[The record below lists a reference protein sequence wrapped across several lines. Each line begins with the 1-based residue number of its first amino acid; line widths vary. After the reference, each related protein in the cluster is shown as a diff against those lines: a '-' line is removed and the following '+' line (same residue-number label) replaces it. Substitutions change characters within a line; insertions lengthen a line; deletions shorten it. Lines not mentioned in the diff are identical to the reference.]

1 MEIKTRELTKPA
13 INQIQK
19 PNFKNQQLKVRHT
32 FTHTHTHTHNNNLV
46 PTIISLG
53 APGDPMKK

>member
-1 MEIKTRELTKPA
+1 MEIKTRELTEPA

-32 FTHTHTHTHNNNLV
+32 FTHTHTHTHTHNNKCSHQQF
-46 PTIISLG
+46 SLWELQG
-53 APGDPMKK
+53 LQ